1 MLPAVP
7 ATSNLSS
14 DSSDSGH
21 EEGLPKQHHHHH
33 HHEEPFVNLSE
44 CTSVHEGRQLIST
57 ILPVNIDTLFQSL
70 YGHSKFLDEFH
81 ASRKLTDIK
90 HTEWTLDEENRRR
103 RTFKFVMP
111 IKSSFGPKTSSV
123 SYVLKIKS
131 DKCLSLN

>member
-14 DSSDSGH
+14 DSSSDSGH
-21 EEGLPKQHHHHH
+21 EDGQPKQHNHHHHHQHHHNHH

-70 YGHSKFLDEFH
+70 YGRSKFLDEFH
-81 ASRKLTDIK
+81 VSRKLTEIK
-90 HTEWTLDEENRRR
+90 HTDWTLDEENRRR
-103 RTFKFVMP
+103 RSFKCVMP
-111 IKSSFGPKTSSV
+111 IKASFGPKTSNVSV
-123 SYVLKIKS
+123 
-131 DKCLSLN
+131 

>member
-21 EEGLPKQHHHHH
+21 EDGQPKQHHH

-70 YGHSKFLDEFH
+70 YGRSKFLDDFH
-81 ASRKLTDIK
+81 ESRKCTDIK

-103 RTFKFVMP
+103 RTFKCVMP
-111 IKSSFGPKTSSV
+111 IIPRASFGPKNSTV
-123 SYVLKIKS
+123 SIFFN
-131 DKCLSLN
+131 CI